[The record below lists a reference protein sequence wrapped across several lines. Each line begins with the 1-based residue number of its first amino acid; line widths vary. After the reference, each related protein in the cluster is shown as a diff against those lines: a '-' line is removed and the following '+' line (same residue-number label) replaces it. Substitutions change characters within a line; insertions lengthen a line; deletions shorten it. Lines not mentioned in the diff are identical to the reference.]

1 MITGGIVFYN
11 KIIIPIKQKKTM
23 EPSKETVESIDSSLE
38 QKDAL
43 TETPAQLQEK
53 EKVHGVYILRSEDW
67 KRTYVGYTVNFKQR
81 LRRHNREI
89 AGGAKATAGR
99 KWYYLVQITGLRDKS
114 HALSLEWY
122 LKHYTIRSSD
132 LLRQKFPVNAPTQA
146 VRNRLKRLGVI
157 MDKCSTKFPDLKL
170 WF

>member
-1 MITGGIVFYN
+1 
-11 KIIIPIKQKKTM
+11 M
-23 EPSKETVESIDSSLE
+23 ESTEEVIETINETKDEKPDENEIQSSHSIHEIHSLSNES
-38 QKDAL
+38 
-43 TETPAQLQEK
+43 TETPAQLQEN